1 MQPDRLN
8 INNNEM
14 LTREEI
20 VAKAIRRA
28 ILRGTFKPGE
38 KLDQQELA
46 ESLGVSRSPVREAL
60 RTLAAEDLVTNIPH
74 RGAVVTERSKDE
86 LQEILF
92 MRTLLEGSAARRAAP
107 KIQPTHVRHLEE
119 IMATAEKTTEFE
131 ELLQLNNDFH
141 TTIYSAFNQ
150 PYLINVIQTM
160 RNKVAPYNRI
170 YLDVP
175 KGREKAWEDHRR
187 IYEACVKGD
196 GKRAE
201 QETRDHLERV
211 FEDIMNAMD

>member
-1 MQPDRLN
+1 MSSNKLILDGN
-8 INNNEM
+8 MM

-20 VAKAIRRA
+20 VADAIRKA

-46 ESLGVSRSPVREAL
+46 DSLGVSRSPVREAL

-74 RGAVVTERSKDE
+74 RGATVTQRSKDE
-86 LQEILF
+86 LQELLF
-92 MRTLLEGSAARRAAP
+92 MRLLLEGAAIQRAVPAL
-107 KIQPTHVRHLEE
+107 QPTHLHRLEDIIAKAKQTSE
-119 IMATAEKTTEFE
+119 YE

-141 TTIYSAFNQ
+141 KTIYSAFKQ
-150 PYLINVIQTM
+150 PYLIDVIQSM

-175 KGREKAWEDHRR
+175 KGKEKAWADHVR
-187 IYEACVKGD
+187 IYDACAQGNEKQA
-196 GKRAE
+196 KK
-201 QETRDHLERV
+201 ETENHLERV
-211 FEDIMNAMD
+211 FHDIMSTME

>member
-1 MQPDRLN
+1 
-8 INNNEM
+8 M

-46 ESLGVSRSPVREAL
+46 ESLGVSRSPIREAL

-86 LQEILF
+86 LQELLF
-92 MRTLLEGSAARRAAP
+92 MRVLLEGSAARRAAP
-107 KIQPTHVRHLEE
+107 MIQADQLRRLEGF
-119 IMATAEKTTEFE
+119 IATAEKTTEYE

-141 TTIYSAFNQ
+141 TTVYSAFKQ
-150 PYLINVIQTM
+150 PHLINVIQTM

-175 KGREKAWEDHRR
+175 KGREKAWEDHYR
-187 IYEACVKGD
+187 IYEACVQGD
-196 GKRAE
+196 GERAE
-201 QETRDHLERV
+201 KETREHLERV
-211 FEDIMNAMD
+211 FEDIMDAMD